1 MHIATCLCC
10 NLFRWLGGDLPIYAF
25 QGGKLGPW
33 MIKIYCFLSRLFLF
47 VSVRWNITLL
57 EAVTAT
63 KGQTCKKTLE
73 NNTEFT

>member
-1 MHIATCLCC
+1 
-10 NLFRWLGGDLPIYAF
+10 
-25 QGGKLGPW
+25 
-33 MIKIYCFLSRLFLF
+33 MIKICCFLSRLFLF

-73 NNTEFT
+73 NNIEFT